1 MDITLALGGGG
12 AKGNAHLGVLRA
24 LEREGFRIRAV
35 AGTSAGGMTAAI
47 YAAGYSPQEI
57 IDIFS
62 EIDQGGLYSFGRG
75 PALLGITGIV
85 QALHKFID
93 EETFADLCIPCALAA
108 VDIVSMQEVVLQEG
122 RVLDAV
128 MSTIAIP
135 GVFPP
140 HEWGER
146 RLVDGGVLDPVP
158 VEIARSLAPNLPVV
172 AVSLSPLPEQ
182 WSQLPAPKIIPETP
196 ILKPIAN
203 LRVAQAFDIFIRSLE
218 MGSYML
224 AHTRLKLEKPD
235 VIIRPRAED
244 IGFLDKVDVV
254 DLAAR
259 GDAAVQE
266 ALPQLRRAVA
276 TGWRGKLRRWFT

>member
-12 AKGNAHLGVLRA
+12 AKGSAHLGVLRA
-24 LEREGFRIRAV
+24 LEREGFRVKAV
-35 AGTSAGGMTAAI
+35 AGTSAGGMVAAI
-47 YAAGYSPQEI
+47 YAAGYNPQEI
-57 IDIFS
+57 IDILS
-62 EIDQGGLYSFGRG
+62 EIDQRDLYSFGRG

-93 EETFADLCIPCALAA
+93 KETFADLRIPCALTA
-108 VDIVSMQEVVLQEG
+108 VDIASKKEVILKEG

-140 HEWGER
+140 NEWGGYK
-146 RLVDGGVLDPVP
+146 LVDGGVLDPVP
-158 VEIARSLAPNLPVV
+158 VELARSLAPNLPVV
-172 AVSLSPLPEQ
+172 AVRLSPSPET
-182 WSQLPAPKIIPETP
+182 WAHLPAPKIIPENP

-224 AHTRLKLEKPD
+224 AHTRLELEKPD
-235 VIIRPRAED
+235 VIIHPRVED
-244 IGFLDKVDVV
+244 IGFLDKVDIV

-259 GDAAVQE
+259 GDVAVQE
-266 ALPQLRRAVA
+266 VLPQLREAV
-276 TGWRGKLRRWFT
+276 GWRGKVRRWFG